1 MIIIGLGSN
10 VGDRAVM
17 LDKACDALA
26 LLLSDMRVSVRYET
40 PAMLPPDAPPEWD
53 MPFLNMAVAGTTPL
67 SPHSLLAEIQRIEKE
82 LGKQKR
88 GHWGPREIDVDL
100 LIYDNVA
107 IHDAHLQL
115 PHPEILNRYFVLAPL
130 VDVAPELVI
139 AGKTARVWLAEKFP

>member
-10 VGDRAVM
+10 VGNREAM
-17 LDKACDALA
+17 LDGASVALGK
-26 LLLSDMRVSVRYET
+26 LLSDMRISARYET
-40 PAMLPPDAPPEWD
+40 PAMLPKGAPPEWD

-67 SPHSLLAEIQRIEKE
+67 SPHSLLAEIQRIEKD

-100 LIYDNVA
+100 LIYDEVA
-107 IHDAHLQL
+107 IHDAQLKL

-139 AGKTARVWLAEKFP
+139 AGKTAREWLAEKFS